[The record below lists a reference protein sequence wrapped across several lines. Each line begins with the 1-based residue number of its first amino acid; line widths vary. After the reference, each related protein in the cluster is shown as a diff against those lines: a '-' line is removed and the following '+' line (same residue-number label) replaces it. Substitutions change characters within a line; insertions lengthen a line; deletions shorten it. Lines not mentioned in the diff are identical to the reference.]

1 MSFTYFSL
9 TILGVYGAY
18 YASIYLIDRMSAG
31 RSLTATRSGAEY
43 AIHPSQSVVAPPVR
57 MSATVDKKDDGG
69 TKDLHESNDELLELD
84 DDIIPDDGI
93 EVTERE
99 LSNYFKRNGNL

>member
-31 RSLTATRSGAEY
+31 RSFTASRSGTEY
-43 AIHPSQSVVAPPVR
+43 ALHTSQSVVAPPVR
-57 MSATVDKKDDGG
+57 MSATVDKKEESAG
-69 TKDLHESNDELLELD
+69 KDLHESNDELLELD

-99 LSNYFKRNGNL
+99 LSNYFKRNGNF